1 MQLAD
6 LLTISA
12 TQRGAEIGS
21 KKRVLEVASEMLA
34 TSVNGTD
41 ADAIFSGLLNRERLG
56 STGLGAGVGIP
67 HCRIGGADRPAAAL
81 LTLAEPI
88 DFDSIDSQPVDL
100 ICALIVPDDGNDEHL
115 QTLAGLAELFSNP
128 AALAQ
133 LRTSS
138 SSETLFDN
146 ARTLSKALG

>member
-1 MQLAD
+1 MQLGE
-6 LLTISA
+6 LLTSSA
-12 TQRGAEIGS
+12 TQQGADIAS

-56 STGLGAGVGIP
+56 STGLGSGVGIP
-67 HCRIGGADRPAAAL
+67 HCRISGADKPAAAL
-81 LTLAEPI
+81 LTLAKPI
-88 DFDSIDSQPVDL
+88 DFDAIDSQPVDL

-128 AALAQ
+128 
-133 LRTSS
+133 
-138 SSETLFDN
+138 
-146 ARTLSKALG
+146 KALNELRQSPNSDALFNNAQSLSRA